1 MSRVGIDKL
10 LYREGIANNES
21 LHCLGRA
28 IRQAFYFVPI
38 RFDIHVLTQL
48 MQDSLGGKSK
58 TIMIANMGPS
68 VYNIVQTREKLNYAI
83 ACGTITSHESA
94 LEKVFEEKRQQ
105 KLKEKEEM
113 IMKSQHIKSEKNF

>member
-1 MSRVGIDKL
+1 MKASIVWAERSDML
-10 LYREGIANNES
+10 LTS
-21 LHCLGRA
+21 S
-28 IRQAFYFVPI
+28 QFVST
-38 RFDIHVLTQL
+38 FTSSSADAGF
-48 MQDSLGGKSK
+48 SGGKSK

-113 IMKSQHIKSEKNF
+113 IMKSQHIKSEKNS